1 MTLSPRPR
9 SSATAPRS
17 GLVVL
22 LLALAVLL
30 GVTTL
35 GTATASAA
43 PAPAVAVVQHHA
55 DVPDHDAAGP
65 GKVKARDRVVPA
77 ADDCP
82 AHGSRHGAETLGL
95 LSLRAPLGTGT
106 EPPVC
111 APSYRVAAPAQVT
124 TGNRAARAH
133 TLAHALGHDPL
144 LWGISRT

>member
-1 MTLSPRPR
+1 MTLSARPR

-17 GLVVL
+17 TLVVL
-22 LLALAVLL
+22 LLALAGLL

-35 GTATASAA
+35 GTATVSA
-43 PAPAVAVVQHHA
+43 APAVAVVQHHA
-55 DVPDHDAAGP
+55 DVPDHDTAGP

-106 EPPVC
+106 EPAVC

-124 TGNRAARAH
+124 AGNRAARAH